1 MSHRVDHWH
10 EALVEHLQE
19 REWSDVQIT
28 NLTHRIGHS
37 ALLSCEGI
45 LEVLEYQQE
54 VDEAIVAQK
63 EADRWAIG
71 REFSTQPTTYVAD
84 AGWDENGTYR
94 HYQQRFEERE

>member
-1 MSHRVDHWH
+1 MGIRRDIWH

-19 REWSDVQIT
+19 REWSDVQII

-54 VDEAIVAQK
+54 VDEGIAAQK
-63 EADRWAIG
+63 EHDRVFISQH
-71 REFSTQPTTYVAD
+71 EPTVYQPTLPIVERPD
-84 AGWDENGTYR
+84 AAQLPDTGRWDVC
-94 HYQQRFEERE
+94 